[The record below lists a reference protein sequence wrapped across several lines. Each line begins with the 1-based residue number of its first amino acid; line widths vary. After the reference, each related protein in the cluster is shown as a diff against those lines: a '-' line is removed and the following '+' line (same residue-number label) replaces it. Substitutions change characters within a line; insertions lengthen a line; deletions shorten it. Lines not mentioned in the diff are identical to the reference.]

1 VDSCRGTRDALV
13 CGALGRAL
21 EHLGAHAGAIDRLNV
36 FPVPDGDTGQNM
48 YRTLAAAVKGAEEGG
63 EDLARAIGRSA
74 LLGARGNSGV
84 ILSQIVSALVRELL
98 AEGPLEEGWCRGL
111 QRASEAARAA
121 VLHPMPGTILSVL
134 EAGARVE
141 PCAPETTLRAMREAL
156 ERTPQELEVL
166 ARAGVVDS
174 GGAGLVVIMDALAEA
189 LGLSAPGP
197 ESYPWLARAA
207 ELADAVLTDG
217 SAGGAEDAPEQM
229 RFEVMFSLEAS
240 ETQVQ
245 AMKTVWAGLG
255 DSIVV
260 VGADGLYRAHIH
272 TNEIG
277 PAIEAGIEAGRV
289 SDLSVT
295 DLEAQVDEVGWV
307 ADELREAPEEAVSS
321 RVVAVAVGR
330 GVGRLFR
337 SFGVRSLVAGGQG
350 RNPSIGELRDAIL
363 ATSANEVLVLPNNAN
378 VQAAAQSVAAL
389 VDKRVAV
396 IPTANVLEGFA
407 ALMAYDPESSLDEN
421 IARMTDAARQI
432 VVGEVTRA
440 MRAGTAER
448 GPFEAG
454 WFIGLG
460 PQGILT
466 ASPSLVEAVLELAGE
481 LVGPEAEILTLLV
494 GEEADPPTTRRVEEE
509 LQVRWPSLTI
519 EVLDGGQPLYPYLLG
534 VE

>member
-1 VDSCRGTRDALV
+1 VVCAALR
-13 CGALGRAL
+13 RAL
-21 EHLGAHAGAIDRLNV
+21 EHLGQRAGAIDRLNV

-48 YRTLAAAVKGAEEGG
+48 YRTLAAAVKGAEEGAD
-63 EDLARAIGRSA
+63 DLARAIGRSA

-84 ILSQIVSALVRELL
+84 ILSQIVSALVVELL
-98 AEGPLEEGWCRGL
+98 SEGPLEEGWCRGL
-111 QRASEAARAA
+111 ARASEAARAA
-121 VLHPMPGTILSVL
+121 VLNPMPGTILSVL
-134 EAGARVE
+134 AAGAGVE
-141 PCAPETTLRAMREAL
+141 RCDAETTLRAMREAL
-156 ERTPQELEVL
+156 ERTPLQLEVL

-174 GGAGLVVIMDALAEA
+174 GGAGLVVIMDALGEA
-189 LGLSAPGP
+189 LGLTGPSP

-207 ELADAVLTDG
+207 DLAEAVLTDG
-217 SAGGAEDAPEQM
+217 SACGGEGAPEQL
-229 RFEVMFSLEAS
+229 RFEVMFSLEAA
-240 ETQVQ
+240 EPQVQ

-260 VGADGLYRAHIH
+260 VGGDGLYRAHIH

-289 SDLSVT
+289 ADLSVT
-295 DLEAQVDEVGWV
+295 DLEAQIDEVGWV
-307 ADELREAPEEAVSS
+307 ADELREAPAEAVSS

-330 GVGRLFR
+330 GVARLFR
-337 SFGVRSLVAGGQG
+337 SFGVSSLVAGGQG

-363 ATSANEVLVLPNNAN
+363 ATSADEVLVLPNNAN

-396 IPTANVLEGFA
+396 IPTVNVLEGFA
-407 ALMAYDPESSLDEN
+407 ALIAYDPESSLDEN
-421 IARMTDAARQI
+421 IARMTDAARQM

-440 MRAGTAER
+440 MRAGTAR
-448 GPFEAG
+448 TGSFEAG

-460 PQGILT
+460 PGGILT
-466 ASPSLVEAVLELAGE
+466 ASTVLAEAVLGLASE
-481 LVGPEAEILTLLV
+481 LVGPDAEILTLLV
-494 GEEADPPTTRRVEEE
+494 GEDADPETTRQVEEE
-509 LQVRWPSLTI
+509 LQVRWPELTI